1 MEVTCQSQQPVGAN
15 RVKPKTVHKSQDN
28 VINCIL
34 EQVLREIPSVILLLR
49 NKCFVLMLDQKKS
62 NLTKDTQKCISNLI
76 VIQ

>member
-15 RVKPKTVHKSQDN
+15 RVKPKTVNKSQDN

-49 NKCFVLMLDQKKS
+49 NKCFVLMLDQKK
-62 NLTKDTQKCISNLI
+62 
-76 VIQ
+76 